1 MCFVIVVIVP
11 FLLEMT
17 KIFRVCPDF
26 VYIVN
31 NGKRIRFNYQGFFSK
46 AY

>member
-1 MCFVIVVIVP
+1 MCFVIVP
-11 FLLEMT
+11 FLFEMT

-31 NGKRIRFNYQGFFSK
+31 NGKNSF
-46 AY
+46 